1 MGVQEIKIGKMRALE
16 ITNDRIESLNSFI
29 PENESQ
35 KKIADETIEYLK
47 FVKTLLEEKESAR

>member
-1 MGVQEIKIGKMRALE
+1 MAVQEMKMDKMRALE
-16 ITNDRIESLNSFI
+16 ITNDRIESLKIFI

-47 FVKTLLEEKESAR
+47 FVKTFLEEK

>member
-1 MGVQEIKIGKMRALE
+1 MNKVRALE
-16 ITNDRIESLNSFI
+16 ITNDRIESLNRFI

-47 FVKTLLEEKESAR
+47 FIKTLLEEK